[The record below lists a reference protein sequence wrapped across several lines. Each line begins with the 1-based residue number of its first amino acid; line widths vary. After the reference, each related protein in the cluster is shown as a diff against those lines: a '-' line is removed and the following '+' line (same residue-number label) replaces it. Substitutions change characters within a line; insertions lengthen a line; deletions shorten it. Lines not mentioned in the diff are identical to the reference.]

1 MEGQNTERTCRVM
14 LVSLGGSPQPVLYTL
29 SQQRPEYILFF
40 VSSESAGQ
48 IQGIIREL
56 PYQCRDFDRILSP
69 SAEILGD
76 CYLILRDQLSGK
88 LAQWRLSMDDLM
100 VDYTGGTKSMSAAL
114 VLATIEYVHR
124 YSYVGGV
131 ERDKGGVGVVIDGR
145 ERMWYV
151 QNPWKALSQE
161 ERKRVWLYFAAARYD
176 TALKELQRLLGHV
189 EAEEHEFLRNMALVV
204 EGYRD
209 WDNFCHRDAKP
220 KLGRALNFLKPYAR
234 GVGEPSLGQFALEV
248 QENLEFLN
256 RLTSPE
262 GRDAAYILD
271 LIANAD
277 RRANI
282 ECKFEDGVA
291 RLYSCL
297 ERGAKFR
304 LQRQYGVSTED
315 VKADQLP
322 ESLRAEFA
330 EKYSD
335 PREGKMR
342 LPLFA
347 AYRLLAALGDD
358 LGQRFVARQEETLR
372 LLSLRNLSPLG
383 HGENPVGPDGYG
395 RFRELLV
402 ELLGIKAQD
411 LPRFTTLP
419 L

>member
-1 MEGQNTERTCRVM
+1 M

-40 VSSESAGQ
+40 VSAESASQ

-76 CYLILRDQLSGK
+76 CFQALREQLPAK
-88 LAQWRLSMDDLM
+88 LAQWHLSTDDLM

-114 VLATIEYVHR
+114 VLATIEDVHR

-131 ERDKGGVGVVIDGR
+131 ERDKAGVGVVIDGR

-151 QNPWKALSQE
+151 QNPWKALARE
-161 ERKRVWLYFAAARYD
+161 ERKRLRLYVATARYD
-176 TALKELQRLLGHV
+176 TALQELQRLLNRV
-189 EAEEHEFLRNMALVV
+189 EAEEREFLQAMAFVV
-204 EGYRD
+204 EGLRD
-209 WDNFCHRDAKP
+209 WDNFRHRDARN
-220 KLGRALNFLKPYAR
+220 KLGKALSFLKPYAR
-234 GVGEPSLGQFALEV
+234 GARQSTLGQFVAEV

-262 GRDAAYILD
+262 GRDESYILD

-282 ECKFEDGVA
+282 EGKYEDGVA

-297 ERGAKFR
+297 ERGARFR
-304 LQRQYGVSTED
+304 LQRQRRVSTED
-315 VKADQLP
+315 VKADQIP
-322 ESLRAEFA
+322 ELLRAEFTQ
-330 EKYSD
+330 KYVD
-335 PREGKMR
+335 TRDGKIK

-347 AYRLLAALGDD
+347 AYRLLDALGDE
-358 LGQRFVARQEETLR
+358 LGQRFMARQEEILKT
-372 LLSLRNLSPLG
+372 LSLRNLSPLG
-383 HGENPVGPDGYG
+383 HGENPVGKEGYE
-395 RFRELLV
+395 RFRGVIMELL
-402 ELLGIKAQD
+402 EINESA
-411 LPRFTTLP
+411 LPRFPELC